1 MIDTSKMTTRVKEI
15 YIKLYE
21 DSAFCTKEN
30 LANYFGVTLKTIENS
45 LNAVSEI
52 EYDKKL
58 KKYRFSNLLPS
69 YIPYRIYYDIFKDA
83 ISNEDLKKDF
93 FIIDKFYY
101 QDDIFMIETAQ
112 LSQFSQKVIIFYLA
126 INNNSILKVE
136 YTGNSKAK
144 EIKYIQPN
152 TLFSTGFD
160 YCSFITYD
168 ERNIKDVGETRTFK
182 FSNIGNITLVEYS
195 TNKIFKQDKKGN
207 VYGEYKK
214 DKYVTLIFDRV
225 SGDFFK
231 SSKIFN
237 KQEYEV
243 VVGIDSENIIV
254 KMYYNHLDGEV
265 VKLIQQWMPHIK
277 IHTEEPLK
285 ETIESKIKHNLA
297 ELLMLPLK

>member
-1 MIDTSKMTTRVKEI
+1 MIDTSKMTNRVKEI

-21 DSAFCTKEN
+21 DSSFCTKEN
-30 LANYFGVTLKTIENS
+30 LANHFGVTLKTIENS
-45 LNAVSEI
+45 LNTIPEI

-58 KKYRFSNLLPS
+58 KKYKFSNLLPP

-112 LSQFSQKVIIFYLA
+112 LSQFSQKVIMFYLA
-126 INNNSILKVE
+126 INNNGILEVE
-136 YTGNSKAK
+136 YTGNSKGK

-160 YCSFITYD
+160 YCCFITYD
-168 ERNIKDVGETRTFK
+168 ERNLKDVGETRTFK
-182 FSNIGNITLVEYS
+182 FSNIGNIALVEYS
-195 TNKIFKQDKKGN
+195 TNKIFKQDKQGN
-207 VYGEYKK
+207 LYGEYKK
-214 DKYVTLIFDRV
+214 DQYVTLTFDRV

-231 SSKIFN
+231 SSKMFE

-243 VVGIDSENIIV
+243 VVGIDSDNIIV
-254 KMYYNHLDGEV
+254 KMYYNNLDREV

-277 IHTEEPLK
+277 IHANEPLK
-285 ETIESKIKHNLA
+285 KTIESKIKSNFEA
-297 ELLMLPLK
+297 LLN